1 MDGGQQERLVG
12 RGHGRREVAE
22 LVVALGHDRCGG
34 DRVDPALRAGAVRGA
49 IFGGRQLERHIE
61 PPFRQCGEREIVRRR
76 RARPAASHTE
86 IGRQDDLCQARS
98 GHQRRDEHTRRRHGD
113 DDGREWPARRGQ
125 AADVTGSRSEPA
137 IRSTRRDGAA
147 HAPVVHVPFLLD
159 GAVCHGESP

>member
-22 LVVALGHDRCGG
+22 LVVALGRDRSGG
-34 DRVDPALRAGAVRGA
+34 DGIDPALRAGAVRGA
-49 IFGGRQLERHIE
+49 ILGGRQLERHVE
-61 PPFRQCGEREIVRRR
+61 PPFRQCGKREIVRRR

-98 GHQRRDEHTRRRHGD
+98 GHHRRHERTRRGHRDE
-113 DDGREWPARRGQ
+113 DGREWLARRGQ
-125 AADVTGSRSEPA
+125 AADGTGRRSEPA

-147 HAPVVHVPFLLD
+147 HAPVVHVPFLRD